1 MSTLSLLSSQ
11 LKNGEDLSLEQAAEA
26 AGLLARES
34 EDPGAKAEFLTA
46 LADKGESAVEIAGF
60 AGVFQK
66 LARNPGLEVYA
77 DEAIDLCGTGG
88 DGQGTV
94 NISSVTALLVASL
107 GIKVFKHGNRSI
119 TSKCGSADFLA
130 AIGFPLD
137 LSNEEFGPALETLNM
152 VFFFAP
158 NFHPAFKSI
167 MPVRQALA
175 KEGKKTIFNLLGPLI
190 NPGNPSRQLLG
201 VYAEKLVPLFRE
213 ALEKKGLSRGIVAH
227 GRLPEGGL
235 DEVSAAGE
243 NILAGV
249 GSLASWEE
257 TFGADRYGY
266 PVAPIEELRGG
277 DLETNLRLF
286 EDLLAGKANPG
297 LTHSVLLNAAVALV
311 VAGKVAKMEE
321 GVLRAREQLLGGGLK
336 AYMGQVRE
344 YFAGRNQA

>member
-1 MSTLSLLSSQ
+1 MTTLQSLSSQ
-11 LKNGEDLSLEQAAEA
+11 IKNGQDLSHEQAAEA
-26 AGLLARES
+26 AGRLARES
-34 EDPGAKAEFLTA
+34 EDPAAKAEFLTA
-46 LADKGESAVEIAGF
+46 LAAKGETAVEIAGF

-66 LARNPGLEVYA
+66 LARNPGLEAYA

-94 NISSVTALLVASL
+94 NISSITSLLVAST
-107 GIKVFKHGNRSI
+107 GVKVFKHGNRSI

-130 AIGFPLD
+130 ALGIPLD
-137 LSNEEFGPALETLNM
+137 LADEEYGPALEALNM

-190 NPGNPSRQLLG
+190 NPGNPGRQLLG

-213 ALEKKGLSRGIVAH
+213 ALEKKGLCRGVVAH

-235 DEVSAAGE
+235 DEVSAAGK
-243 NILAGV
+243 NILVGV
-249 GSLASWEE
+249 GSLAAWEE
-257 TFGADRYGY
+257 ILGADRYGY

-286 EDLLAGKANPG
+286 EDLLAGKATPG
-297 LTHSVLLNAAVALV
+297 LTHSVLLNAAVALI
-311 VAGKVAKMEE
+311 VAGKVTKMED
-321 GVLRAREQLLGGGLK
+321 GVLLAREQLLGGGLK
-336 AYMGQVRE
+336 AYLVQVRE
-344 YFAGRNQA
+344 YFAGRNKA